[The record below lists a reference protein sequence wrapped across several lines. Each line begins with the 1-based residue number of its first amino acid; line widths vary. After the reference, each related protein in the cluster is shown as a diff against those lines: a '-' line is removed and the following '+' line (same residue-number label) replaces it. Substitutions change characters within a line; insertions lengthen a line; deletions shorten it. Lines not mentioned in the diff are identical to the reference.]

1 MGVRKRDSPAL
12 PHMQADR
19 DPLEDAAA
27 SEVED
32 EPSRSIREGSDDEG
46 EDLLGDNM
54 AADYRPM
61 EHLDRYE
68 GDGLDDGYVEDMTEE
83 ERVQARLAAERELA
97 QRDRAEGRVTGR
109 RRMLPAALEDDMEDE
124 ELRPRRRR
132 RLEEA
137 QAGLDEDE
145 EGGEVEINL
154 DEARGP
160 VKEWILQEPV
170 QREVRRRFARFLR
183 TFQNEDGDYVYRSRV
198 REMARTNGQSLEV
211 NYIDLAN
218 TLPTIAIWVADHPKE
233 VLPILHETAKE
244 VALEEFADFEN
255 MHDTIY
261 VRIANIPLQESIRD
275 LRHFHLNQLVRV
287 DGVVTRRTGVFPQ
300 LHMVMFDC
308 LKCGALLGPYYQQGS
323 QEIKL
328 MNCGACTSK
337 GPFQINMKD
346 TVYRNY
352 QKITLQESPGSV
364 PAGRLPRSKEVI
376 LLNDL
381 VDFVRPGEE
390 IVVSGV
396 YQHSFEA
403 SQNAKHGF
411 PVFST
416 NIEANHI
423 QKKGDLYSAARLTDE
438 DKNEIRALA
447 RDPRIGERIYK
458 SIAPSIY
465 GHGNIK
471 QGIALALFGGQEKHP
486 SATHRL
492 RGDINMLLLGDPG
505 TAKSQFLKYVEKV
518 AHRAVYTT
526 GKGASAVG
534 LTASVHKDPITG
546 EWTLEGGALVL
557 ADRGLCLID
566 EFDKMNDQDRVS
578 IHEAMEQQ
586 SISISKAGIVTQ
598 LQARCSVIAVANPIG
613 GRYDASKTFA
623 ENVELTDPILSRFD
637 ILCVIKD
644 TVDPVNDEKLANFV
658 VGSHMR
664 SHPDAAE
671 ADDDQG
677 IAGAAQ
683 QAEQDVAQQAA
694 VDPDVLPQELL
705 RKYIT
710 YAKQTCRPRLQMADY
725 DKVAQVYAE
734 LRRESSVTHGM
745 PIAVRHLES
754 MIRMAEARAT
764 MHLRE
769 YVNDD
774 DIDNAIRIM
783 LESFISTQKLSV
795 QKALAKKFRRFMTAK
810 ADFDQL
816 ALYKLQECLRE
827 ERRME
832 QVTGQVEDAQYFT
845 VDVRKLEERMREMD
859 VTDLQP
865 FFASAVF
872 GEAGFQLTDDRRSIR
887 LARV

>member
-1 MGVRKRDSPAL
+1 M
-12 PHMQADR
+12 
-19 DPLEDAAA
+19 DPRENEEAVPSD
-27 SEVED
+27 VED
-32 EPSRSIREGSDDEG
+32 EPSRVAGSEVEDGEG
-46 EDLLGDNM
+46 EDLMDNLE
-54 AADYRPM
+54 ADYRPM

-68 GDGLDDGYVEDMTEE
+68 GDGIDDAYVDDVTEE
-83 ERVQARLAAERELA
+83 ERFAARLAAERELA
-97 QRDRAEGRVTGR
+97 ERDVVEGRLTGR
-109 RRMLPAALEDDMEDE
+109 RRGLPAALEE
-124 ELRPRRRR
+124 ELDDDERRPRRRR

-137 QAGLDEDE
+137 QAGMDDDE
-145 EGGEVEINL
+145 ELGEVEINL

-160 VKEWILQEPV
+160 IREWIAQEPV
-170 QREVRRRFARFLR
+170 RREVSRRFARLLR
-183 TFQNEDGDYVYRSRV
+183 TFIDDSGDAVYRQRV
-198 REMARTNGQSLEV
+198 RDMCRENRATLEV
-211 NYIDLAN
+211 NYLDIAN
-218 TLPTIAIWVADHPKE
+218 TMPVVAIWLADHPRE
-233 VLPILHETAKE
+233 MLPILGEAAKE
-244 VALEEFADFEN
+244 VALEEFAEFSNVQESVF
-255 MHDTIY
+255 

-287 DGVVTRRTGVFPQ
+287 DGVVTRRTGVYPQ
-300 LHMVMFDC
+300 LQRTFYDC
-308 LKCGALLGPYYQQGS
+308 LKCGAVLGPYFQTGDR
-323 QEIKL
+323 EIKL
-328 MNCGACTSK
+328 GSCPSCEAK
-337 GPFQINMKD
+337 GPFQVNVKE

-376 LLNDL
+376 LLHDL
-381 VDFVRPGEE
+381 VDSVRPGEE
-390 IVVSGV
+390 IIVTGI

-403 SQNAKHGF
+403 AQNARHGF
-411 PVFST
+411 PVYSV
-416 NIEANHI
+416 NIEANHV
-423 QKKGDLYSAARLTDE
+423 QKKGDQYSAAKLTDD
-438 DKNEIRALA
+438 DKAEIRALS
-447 RDPRIGERIYK
+447 RDPRIGERIVK

-465 GHGNIK
+465 GHQNIK

-505 TAKSQFLKYVEKV
+505 TAKSQFLKYIEKV

-534 LTASVHKDPITG
+534 LTAAVHKDAITG

-598 LQARCSVIAVANPIG
+598 LQARCSVIAAANPIG
-613 GRYDASKTFA
+613 GRYDSSKTFS

-644 TVDPVNDEKLANFV
+644 TVDPVNDEKLAEFV
-658 VGSHMR
+658 VGSHAR
-664 SHPDAAE
+664 SHPDDIAAE
-671 ADDDQG
+671 RAAEEQRGEEGGGADASTSGSDPSMLS
-677 IAGAAQ
+677 Q
-683 QAEQDVAQQAA
+683 QM
-694 VDPDVLPQELL
+694 L

-710 YAKQTCRPRLQMADY
+710 YAKQTCRPKLQMADY

-754 MIRMAEARAT
+754 MIRMSEARAA

-774 DIDNAIRIM
+774 DIDCAIRIM
-783 LESFISTQKLSV
+783 LESFVATQKLSV
-795 QKALAKKFRRFMTAK
+795 QKALRKKFRKFLSAK
-810 ADFDQL
+810 ADFNGL
-816 ALYKLQECLRE
+816 VLLKLQECLRDA
-827 ERRME
+827 RRVE
-832 QVTGQVEDAQYFT
+832 AITGQQEDRDNYA
-845 VDVRKLEERMREMD
+845 VPVRQLEERCRDMD
-859 VTDLQP
+859 IYDLKP
-865 FFASAVF
+865 FFDSEAF
-872 GEAGFQLTDDRRSIR
+872 RDAGFRLGEGGQQVL
-887 LARV
+887 LARA